1 MNPFQYR
8 EPSTM
13 EDVVGLLTAYW
24 DAQVMAGGID
34 LLAEMKDGVASPG
47 MLLGLAAVP
56 GLTEITEGPSGVV
69 IGGMVTITDI
79 EQHPGIRRRY
89 TALAEAAERLATPQ
103 IRNVG
108 TLAGNLC
115 QRPRCWYYRNP
126 LTPCLKRG
134 GDTCYVLEGYSKY
147 MCVTGGNGCYMV
159 HPSDAAVPL
168 VAFGAVVNIAGP
180 AEDRTMPLEEFFT
193 GPEVDITRENALE
206 RGEVVESIALPEPPD
221 GTRSI
226 FLKAQERVAGGF
238 ALASVATV
246 VTLNGDAIEAASIA
260 LGGVAPTPLRARNSE
275 TYLVGKRTGDASPEQ
290 AGALA
295 LTDAQPF
302 DDNRYKVTLARN
314 LVTRSLA
321 RLLSSP
327 SS

>member
-13 EDVVGLLTAYW
+13 EDVVGLLTAYG
-24 DAQVMAGGID
+24 DAQVVAGGID
-34 LLAEMKDGVASPG
+34 LLGETKEGVAAPG
-47 MLLGLAAVP
+47 VLLGLAGVP
-56 GLTEITEGPSGVV
+56 GLTEIREGSEGVV
-69 IGGMVTITDI
+69 IGGMATITDI
-79 EQHPGIRRRY
+79 EQHPGIRQRF

-103 IRNVG
+103 IRNVS
-108 TLAGNLC
+108 TLGGNLC

-134 GDTCYVLEGYSKY
+134 GDVCYVLEGYSKY
-147 MCVTGGNGCYMV
+147 MCVTGGSGCYMV

-168 VAFGAVVNIAGP
+168 VAFGADVNIAGP

-193 GPEVDITRENALE
+193 GPDVDITRENALE
-206 RGEVVESIALPEPPD
+206 RGEVVESVALPEPPP

-238 ALASVATV
+238 ALASVAAV
-246 VTLNGDAIEAASIA
+246 VTLNGGVIEAASIV
-260 LGGVAPTPLRARNSE
+260 LGGVAPTPLRARESE
-275 TYLVGKRTGDASPEQ
+275 AYLVGKAISDVSTEQ
-290 AGALA
+290 ASALV
-295 LTDAQPF
+295 LPDAQPF
-302 DDNRYKVTLARN
+302 HDNRYKVTLARN

-321 RLLSSP
+321 RLLSSL
-327 SS
+327 

>member
-1 MNPFQYR
+1 MNPFEYR
-8 EPSTM
+8 EPSSM
-13 EDVVGLLTAYW
+13 EDVVGLLTAYE
-24 DAQVMAGGID
+24 DAQVMSGGID
-34 LLAEMKDGVASPG
+34 LLGEMKDDVASPG
-47 MLLGLAAVP
+47 VLLGLAGVP
-56 GLTEITEGPSGVV
+56 GLTEIREGPTGVV
-69 IGGMVTITDI
+69 IGGMATITAI
-79 EQHPGIRRRY
+79 EHHPGIRRRY
-89 TALAEAAERLATPQ
+89 SALAEAAERLATPQ

-134 GDTCYVLEGYSKY
+134 GDVCYVLEGYSKY

-168 VAFGAVVNIAGP
+168 VAFGADVNIAGP

-193 GPEVDITRENALE
+193 GPDVDITRENALE
-206 RGEVVESIALPEPPD
+206 RGEVVESVALPEPPA

-246 VTLNGDAIEAASIA
+246 VTLTGDAIEAASIV
-260 LGGVAPTPLRARNSE
+260 LGGVAPTPLRARE
-275 TYLVGKRTGDASPEQ
+275 CEAYLVGKAMADVSPEH

-295 LTDAQPF
+295 LPDAQPF
-302 DDNRYKVTLARN
+302 HDNRYKVTLARN
-314 LVTRSLA
+314 LVTRSLT
-321 RLLSSP
+321 RLLQP
-327 SS
+327 AT

>member
-13 EDVVGLLTAYW
+13 EDVVGLLTAYG
-24 DAQVMAGGID
+24 DAQVMGGGID
-34 LLAEMKDGVASPG
+34 LLGEMKEGVASPG
-47 MLLGLAAVP
+47 VLLSLVGIP
-56 GLTEITEGPSGVV
+56 GLTEIREGPEGVV
-69 IGGMVTITDI
+69 IGGMTTITAI
-79 EQHPGIRRRY
+79 EHHPGIRRRY

-115 QRPRCWYYRNP
+115 QRPRCWYYRNA

-147 MCVTGGNGCYMV
+147 MCVAGGSGCYMV

-168 VAFGAVVNIAGP
+168 VAFGADVNFAGP

-206 RGEVVESIALPEPPD
+206 RGEVVEKIALPEPPP

-246 VTLNGDAIEAASIA
+246 VTLNGDAIEAASIV
-260 LGGVAPTPLRARNSE
+260 LGGVAPTPLRARESE
-275 TYLVGKRTGDASPEQ
+275 AYLVGKGTTDVSPDQ
-290 AGALA
+290 AGALV
-295 LTDAQPF
+295 LPDAQPF
-302 DDNRYKVTLARN
+302 QDNRYKVTLARN
-314 LVTRSLA
+314 LVTRSLT

-327 SS
+327 

>member
-1 MNPFQYR
+1 MNPLEYR
-8 EPSTM
+8 EPSSL
-13 EDVVGLLTAYW
+13 EDAVGLLTAYE
-24 DAQVMAGGID
+24 DAQVISGGID
-34 LLAEMKDGVASPG
+34 MLGEMKEGIAGPGLLIALAGIPGIAEIIESPGGVA
-47 MLLGLAAVP
+47 
-56 GLTEITEGPSGVV
+56 
-69 IGGMVTITDI
+69 IGGMTTITAM

-89 TALAEAAERLATPQ
+89 AALAEAAERLATPQ

-134 GDTCYVLEGYSKY
+134 DDICSVLEGYSKY
-147 MCVTGGNGCYMV
+147 MCVAGGKGCYMV

-168 VAFGAVVNIAGP
+168 VAFGASITIAG
-180 AEDRTMPLEEFFT
+180 AECDRTLPLEEFFA
-193 GPEVDITRENALE
+193 GPEVDVTRENVLE
-206 RGEVVESIALPEPPD
+206 RGDVVQSVFLPEPPA

-246 VTLNGDAIEAASIA
+246 VTLKEGVVEGASIV
-260 LGGVAPTPLRARNSE
+260 LGGVAPTPLRAMESE
-275 TYLVGKRTGDASPEQ
+275 AYLTGNGIGDVSPEQ
-290 AGALA
+290 AGALV
-295 LTDAQPF
+295 LPDAQPF
-302 DDNRYKVTLARN
+302 ADNRYKVTLARN

-321 RLLSSP
+321 RVLRP
-327 SS
+327 SL

>member
-1 MNPFQYR
+1 MNPFEYR
-8 EPSTM
+8 EPASM
-13 EDVVGLLTAYW
+13 EDVVGLLTAYG
-24 DAQVMAGGID
+24 DAQVMSGGID
-34 LLAEMKDGVASPG
+34 LLGEMKDEVAAPG
-47 MLLGLAAVP
+47 MLVALAGVP
-56 GLTEITEGPSGVV
+56 GLTEIREGPGGVV
-69 IGGMVTITDI
+69 IGGMATITAI

-89 TALAEAAERLATPQ
+89 AALAEAAERLATPQ
-103 IRNVG
+103 VRNVG

-134 GDTCYVLEGYSKY
+134 GEVCYVLEGYSKY
-147 MCVTGGNGCYMV
+147 MCVTGGSGCYMV

-168 VAFGAVVNIAGP
+168 VAFGADINIAGP

-206 RGEVVESIALPEPPD
+206 RGEVVESVALPEPLA

-246 VTLNGDAIEAASIA
+246 VTLRDGVVEAASIV
-260 LGGVAPTPLRARNSE
+260 LGGVAPTPLRAWQAEASV
-275 TYLVGKRTGDASPEQ
+275 VGKAATDVVPGEI
-290 AGALA
+290 GALV
-295 LTDAQPF
+295 LSDTQPF
-302 DDNRYKVTLARN
+302 EDNRYKVTLARN

-321 RLLSSP
+321 RVLRP
-327 SS
+327 SQ